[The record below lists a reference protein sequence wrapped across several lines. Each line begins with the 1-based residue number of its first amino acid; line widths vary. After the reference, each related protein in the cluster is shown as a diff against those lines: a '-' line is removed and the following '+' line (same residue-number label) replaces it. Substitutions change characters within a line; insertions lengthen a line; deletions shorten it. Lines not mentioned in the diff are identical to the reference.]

1 MMSRCTLSRL
11 VRGKGKLAS
20 ALVSLA
26 LGSTLVL
33 SACGSSSA
41 GKQTN
46 HVLRAICSVGG
57 SYTQSMSPFS
67 PTANCGVFGILY
79 ENLEY
84 VNGLTG
90 QETPMLATGH
100 TWSSDNLT
108 LTFAI
113 REGVKWSDD
122 KPFSADDVAFTFN
135 MLKQYPDADASGLWQ
150 YFSSVTASDAK
161 TVVITFSKPAP
172 TILPL
177 IEGTYIVPQHIW
189 SSVGDPAKFSN
200 TSPVG
205 TGPMKLKS
213 FSAQLISYVKNPS
226 YWQADKV
233 KVDELDYPVADS
245 NNTALL
251 KMASGQADWTAI
263 FDPAVQ
269 TAFVQKDPAH
279 NFSYPVPVVP
289 VMIVPNLTD
298 PLLSQL
304 PVRQAISAALDREQ
318 MGTSGEAGF
327 EAPASPTGLI
337 PGQEQFLDPKYSGK
351 LPSFPAAD
359 PAAAMKILDQAGFKK
374 GSDGIY
380 TDGKHR
386 FSFSVT
392 VPGDYSDYVADLNIA
407 VQNLKAAGI
416 ELKLN
421 KTSDDAYRTDRA
433 QGKFQLLMSGGFFG
447 PSPYYYLEP
456 LLNSTHIGG
465 TNGTNWEQWK
475 DKETDQLLA
484 QYAGTTDAAQQK
496 QALIGLTNIMV
507 EKMPVIPVLGAV
519 QFFEYSTKNWTGW
532 PTPQNSYAVGSAYN
546 LAAGDNGQVI
556 LHLQPAS

>member
-1 MMSRCTLSRL
+1 
-11 VRGKGKLAS
+11 
-20 ALVSLA
+20 
-26 LGSTLVL
+26 
-33 SACGSSSA
+33 
-41 GKQTN
+41 
-46 HVLRAICSVGG
+46 
-57 SYTQSMSPFS
+57 
-67 PTANCGVFGILY
+67 
-79 ENLEY
+79 
-84 VNGLTG
+84 
-90 QETPMLATGH
+90 
-100 TWSSDNLT
+100 
-108 LTFAI
+108 
-113 REGVKWSDD
+113 
-122 KPFSADDVAFTFN
+122 N
-135 MLKQYPDADASGLWQ
+135 MLKQYPDADANGLWNH
-150 YFSSVTASDAK
+150 FASVTAPDAK
-161 TVVITFSKPAP
+161 TVVITFTNPAP
-172 TILPL
+172 TILPF

-189 SSVGDPAKFSN
+189 STVGDPAKYQN

-213 FSAQLISYVKNPS
+213 FSAQLITYVKNPN

-233 KVDELDYPVADS
+233 KVDELQYPVVNS

-251 KMASGQADWTAI
+251 QMASGQADWTAI

-269 TAFVQKDPAH
+269 SAFVQKDPAH

-304 PVRQAISAALDREQ
+304 PVRQAISAALDRDQ

-327 EAPASPTGLI
+327 EKPASPTGLI
-337 PGQEQFLDPKYSGK
+337 PGQEQYLDPKYGGQ

-359 PAAAMKILDQAGFKK
+359 PANAMKILDQAGFKK
-374 GSDGIY
+374 GSDDIY

-447 PSPYYYLEP
+447 PSPYYFMDP
-456 LLNSTHIGG
+456 LLNSAHIGG

-475 DKETDQLLA
+475 DAQTDQLLA
-484 QYAGTTDAAQQK
+484 QYASTTDAAAQK
-496 QALIGLTNIMV
+496 QALIGITNIMV

-532 PTPQNSYAVGSAYN
+532 PTAENPYCVGSAYN